1 MTFSGESLDS
11 RMLLFFYCPIFFCSP
26 ESSPPHLHPV
36 AYSRNVPRNMPSA
49 TPILFFLLALYMCQ
63 LLSKALI
70 HFDS

>member
-49 TPILFFLLALYMCQ
+49 TPILFFFIGSIYVSASLK
-63 LLSKALI
+63 STDT
-70 HFDS
+70 F